1 MDARTVIAGVRDGKG
16 LDEDAA
22 RWFAEGLAD
31 GSVGDAQAG
40 AFAMAVLLNGIGAA
54 GRVALTRA
62 MRDSGRVLTWD
73 LPGPV
78 VDKHSTG
85 GIGDCVSLPL
95 APALA
100 ACGAF
105 VPMISGRGLGH
116 TGGTLDKMEAIPGYR
131 PDRPS
136 AELQSVV
143 ADVGCA
149 IVGATD
155 DIAPADRRLYG
166 IRDISG
172 TVESVDLIT
181 ASILSKKLAAGLD
194 ALVLDVKCG
203 SGAFMKTAEDARA
216 LAQALVDTANGAG
229 CATAALITDMGQ
241 PLAPAAGNALE
252 VIVAMEVLTGAR
264 RHDRLES
271 VIRALGGEA
280 LALAGLA
287 ESAEDGGARIA
298 AALADGRA
306 AEVFGRM
313 VAALGGPA
321 DFVEH
326 FRDRLPAAPVVRE
339 VLPARPGIVAAI
351 ETEALGHIVVRLG
364 GGRLSAGDRIDP
376 AVGLSALA
384 PLGAAVGEGLPLALV
399 HAATLAAADRAVA
412 EVRAA
417 YRLADAPPKAP
428 ALVLDR
434 IGR

>member
-1 MDARTVIAGVRDGKG
+1 MDARTIIAAVRDGRG
-16 LDEDAA
+16 LGEDDA
-22 RWFAEGLAD
+22 RWFAAGLAD
-31 GSVGDAQAG
+31 GTVGDAQAG
-40 AFAMAVLLNGIGAA
+40 AFAMAVLLRGIGEA

-62 MRDSGRVLTWD
+62 MRDSGSVLRWD

-78 VDKHSTG
+78 IDKHSTG
-85 GIGDCVSLPL
+85 GIGDVVSLPL

-116 TGGTLDKMEAIPGYR
+116 TGGTLDKMESIPGFR

-136 AELQSVV
+136 EVLQRVV
-143 ADVGCA
+143 ADTGCA
-149 IVGATD
+149 IVGATG

-172 TVESVDLIT
+172 TVESIDLIT
-181 ASILSKKLAAGLD
+181 ASILSKKLAAGLE

-229 CATAALITDMGQ
+229 CRTAALVTEMEQ

-252 VIVAMEVLTGAR
+252 VAVALEVLTGSRA
-264 RHDRLES
+264 HPRLAALTA
-271 VIRALGGEA
+271 ALGGEA
-280 LALAGLA
+280 LALCGLA
-287 ESAEDGGARIA
+287 ATALEGAAQIE

-306 AEVFGRM
+306 AERFGRM
-313 VAALGGPA
+313 VRALGGPG

-339 VLPARPGIVAAI
+339 VLPRSPGFVATIDA
-351 ETEALGHIVVRLG
+351 EALGHSVVRLG
-364 GGRLSAGDRIDP
+364 GGRLKAGDRIDP
-376 AVGLSALA
+376 SVGLSALA
-384 PLGAAVGEGLPLALV
+384 PLGAAVGDGLPLGLV
-399 HAATLAAADRAVA
+399 HAATPEAADRAAA
-412 EVRAA
+412 ELRAA
-417 YRLADAPPKAP
+417 MHVTDAPPAALP
-428 ALVLDR
+428 LVLER
-434 IGR
+434 IGA